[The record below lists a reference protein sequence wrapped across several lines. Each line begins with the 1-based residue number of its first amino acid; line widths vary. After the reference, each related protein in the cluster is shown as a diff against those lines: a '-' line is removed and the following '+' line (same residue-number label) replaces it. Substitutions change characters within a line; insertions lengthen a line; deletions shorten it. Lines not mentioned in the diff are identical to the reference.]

1 LPRFLV
7 ESRIPHLLKTQSG
20 DQFMPLPRVLF
31 AIAAFLSL
39 VAAPAGAV
47 MNTSAEHAI
56 LMDGET
62 GQVLW
67 AKDGYAPMAPAS
79 MSKLMTLDL
88 LFQRLK
94 DGRVKLTD
102 KFIVSRRAWQTGGSS
117 GFTRVGDQL
126 SVEDLINRIIVVSG
140 NDACIVVA
148 ESLGG
153 TVEGFVGMM
162 NQRAKEIGLNGS
174 HFVNPDGLPDPPGQ
188 TMTAYD
194 LAKLARH
201 LITAYP
207 QYYHYFS
214 VASYTVYD
222 HDSKGRQKSI
232 TQPNRNMVL
241 QKFPGADGLKTGH
254 TDLAGYGV
262 TASAV
267 QGGHRLILV
276 LNGLRFP
283 DLEKANPKTADWFAE
298 IRRGEE
304 GARVLGMGFREFRS
318 YPLFKANE
326 IAGAVPVWGGSKK
339 TVAVTAGKA
348 VAVTMQVDARSK
360 MVVSIKALSP
370 VMAPVKQGQQV
381 AVLTVSAPD
390 FPTMTV
396 PLYAAEDVGRENIFF
411 RMISGIKALFGGKK

>member
-1 LPRFLV
+1 
-7 ESRIPHLLKTQSG
+7 
-20 DQFMPLPRVLF
+20 MPQLRVVF
-31 AIAAFLSL
+31 AILAVLGLL
-39 VAAPAGAV
+39 VAPARAA
-47 MNTSAEHAI
+47 MNTSAEHAV
-56 LMDGET
+56 LMDAET

-67 AKDGYAPMAPAS
+67 AKDGYSPMAPAS

-88 LFQRLK
+88 LFERLK

-102 KFIVSRRAWQTGGSS
+102 KFLVSRRAWQTGGSS

-126 SVEDLINRIIVVSG
+126 TVEDLINRIIVVSG

-148 ESLGG
+148 EALGG
-153 TVEGFVGMM
+153 TVEGFVDMM
-162 NQRAKEIGLNGS
+162 NRRAKEIGLTGS

-207 QYYHYFS
+207 QYYHFFS
-214 VASYTVYD
+214 VPSYTVYD
-222 HDSKGRQKSI
+222 HDSKGREKSI
-232 TQPNRNMVL
+232 FQPNRNMVL
-241 QKFPGADGLKTGH
+241 KKFPGADGLKTGH

-276 LNGLRFP
+276 LNGLRYP
-283 DLEKANPKTADWFAE
+283 DLEKSNPKTADWFAE

-304 GARVLGMGFREFRS
+304 GARVLAMGFREFRS

-326 IAGAVPVWGGSKK
+326 VAGTVPVWGGSKK
-339 TVAVTAGKA
+339 AVAVTTGKPLT
-348 VAVTMQVDARSK
+348 VTMQVDSRAK
-360 MVVSIKALSP
+360 MVVSIKAKTP
-370 VMAPVKQGQQV
+370 VMAPIKQGQQV
-381 AVLTVSAPD
+381 GTLTVTAPD
-390 FPTMTV
+390 FPTLNV
-396 PLYAAEDVGRENIFF
+396 PLYAAEDVGRENIFS
-411 RMISGIKALFGGKK
+411 RMITGLKALFGGKK